1 MFKSEIIT
9 HNLKWWNG
17 NIKSK
22 LESIGT
28 WCSNYFLNEN
38 ESLEIVVKYSPKKFY
53 KLKIYYVDERPEL
66 FLEEL
71 ESVFTSWE
79 NRIPQKSLSL
89 IIIDE
94 IASRSLKVKKESMEV
109 IEKFKKFGVIKEFDM
124 WKK

>member
-1 MFKSEIIT
+1 
-9 HNLKWWNG
+9 
-17 NIKSK
+17 
-22 LESIGT
+22 
-28 WCSNYFLNEN
+28 
-38 ESLEIVVKYSPKKFY
+38 LEIVVKYSPKKFY

-124 WKK
+124 